1 MADFVPS
8 DRPFPQPGTARR
20 PFLLRA
26 SSRHGRR
33 ATAAVLIGLAAWAL
47 SACGSDIPGS
57 RGGATIETETF
68 IQGMVDLQRQ
78 ASTRAG
84 NVLAPGDA
92 ERILEAHGI
101 QPDDLRRFVEVHG
114 QNVPFMNLVWS
125 EIDRRLEE
133 DPTEPQARG

>member
-1 MADFVPS
+1 MTDFPAPG
-8 DRPFPQPGTARR
+8 RPFHPPGTARR
-20 PFLLRA
+20 PSFLRA
-26 SSRHGRR
+26 SPRR
-33 ATAAVLIGLAAWAL
+33 WRRPTAAALAGLAALVL
-47 SACGSDIPGS
+47 SACGTDIPGS
-57 RGGATIETETF
+57 RGGTTIETETF

-92 ERILEAHGI
+92 ERILEAHRI